1 MRASQA
7 RTARLPEG
15 EATARAG
22 RAAPD
27 PQDTA
32 VVPGT
37 LAHQPSEAPL
47 VLDRYRLKRRL
58 GAGAFGT
65 VWLATDERLERS
77 VAVKILPRERVAGG
91 RFERE
96 ARVAARLS
104 HPGIVT
110 LYEASV
116 DDEGAYLVSELVR
129 GRTLDALLRDGRL
142 SDHDIVLIGLALCD
156 ALAHAHDEGVV
167 HRDVK
172 PSNVLVPAR
181 PATPAQCAKLTDFG
195 VAHVVGADTLT
206 MAGDVIGTL
215 AYMAPEQ
222 AEGME
227 VGAPADLYALAVVL
241 YEALSGVNPVLL
253 LPARTRRLGAHLPPL
268 RRQRRDLPRALGTGI
283 DAALRPRP
291 RERGRVADLRA
302 ALAEALPEM
311 SDEPGVVVAPLRAD
325 TEDPN
330 ALTSW
335 GRAAEPGWPDREAD
349 ADAAEP
355 RRRLWRDARASHE
368 PGPAGPG
375 TEADA
380 PPGARARPG
389 WPARAAGATAA
400 AATAAWLSVH
410 LLAPAPVPPAA
421 AALVAAALTLVL
433 PSFGWLAVT
442 VAAAAATA
450 AQGHAGLAAVTAA
463 AMLAPLLVLPRRP
476 TAWPLAATAPGLGLI
491 GAAGAWPA
499 LAGLA
504 GSAWRRA
511 ALGAAGWVWLVL
523 LTPVAGRT
531 LYVQVPAAAGPSAP
545 WSRSAAAAGHHVF
558 VPLVTGGLLAPALV
572 WALAAAVLPFVV
584 RGRSATLD
592 VVRAV
597 SWAIL
602 TTLAVPAAILA
613 AHGGPS
619 APVLHGAV
627 LGAGA
632 AAILALLPRWLA
644 ARPTALP
651 TLRRIRGAG
660 SRFP

>member
-1 MRASQA
+1 LADDAATVRRAPSSPGTEP
-7 RTARLPEG
+7 TAAAPG
-15 EATARAG
+15 ATA
-22 RAAPD
+22 AAAD
-27 PQDTA
+27 D
-32 VVPGT
+32 
-37 LAHQPSEAPL
+37 APL

-104 HPGIVT
+104 PPGIVT

-142 SDHDIVLIGLALCD
+142 SDRDIVLIGLALCD

-195 VAHVVGADTLT
+195 VARVVGADTLT

-227 VGAPADLYALAVVL
+227 VGTPADLYALAVVL

-253 LPARTRRLGAHLPPL
+253 LPARSRRLGAHVPPL
-268 RRQRRDLPRALGTGI
+268 RRQRRDLPRALGAGI
-283 DAALRPRP
+283 DAALRPQP
-291 RERGRVADLRA
+291 RERGTVTDLRA

-311 SDEPGVVVAPLRAD
+311 SDEPGVVAAPLRAD
-325 TEDPN
+325 SEDPD

-335 GRAAEPGWPDREAD
+335 GRAAEPGWPDRDDGE
-349 ADAAEP
+349 EP
-355 RRRLWRDARASHE
+355 RRGRRRFARPDDAERPE
-368 PGPAGPG
+368 PDPG
-375 TEADA
+375 LAR
-380 PPGARARPG
+380 RARLS
-389 WPARAAGATAA
+389 WPARAAGAAA
-400 AATAAWLSVH
+400 AAGTAAWLSVH
-410 LLAPAPVPPAA
+410 LLAPAPVAPAA
-421 AALVAAALTLVL
+421 VAFVAAALTLLL

-442 VAAAAATA
+442 VATAAATA
-450 AQGHAGLAAVTAA
+450 AQGHPGLAAVTAA
-463 AMLAPLLVLPRRP
+463 AMLCPLLVLPLRP

-504 GSAWRRA
+504 ATTWRRA

-523 LTPVAGRT
+523 LTPLSGRT
-531 LYVQVPAAAGPSAP
+531 LYVAPPPGDVPAGAF
-545 WSRSAAAAGHHVF
+545 SRSASAAAHHVF
-558 VPLVTGGLLAPALV
+558 APLASSGLLAPAAV
-572 WALAAAVLPFVV
+572 WALAAAVLPLIV
-584 RGRSATLD
+584 RGRSPVLD
-592 VVRAV
+592 VVRAI
-597 SWAIL
+597 SWSVL

-613 AHGGPS
+613 VHGRRS

-632 AAILALLPRWLA
+632 AAILALLPCWLA
-644 ARPTALP
+644 ARPASLP
-651 TLRRIRGAG
+651 RLRRLGGAG
-660 SRFP
+660 PRFP

>member
-1 MRASQA
+1 MRPSQA
-7 RTARLPEG
+7 RTARLSDDA
-15 EATARAG
+15 ATMRRAPPG
-22 RAAPD
+22 PDAEPTAAP
-27 PQDTA
+27 
-32 VVPGT
+32 PGT
-37 LAHQPSEAPL
+37 LAAKPGQAPL
-47 VLDRYRLKRRL
+47 VLERYRLQRRL
-58 GAGAFGT
+58 GSGAFGT

-142 SDHDIVLIGLALCD
+142 SDRDIVLIGLALCD

-195 VAHVVGADTLT
+195 VARVVGADTLT

-253 LPARTRRLGAHLPPL
+253 LPARSRRLGAHLPPL
-268 RRQRRDLPRALGTGI
+268 RRQRRDLPRSLGAGI

-291 RERGRVADLRA
+291 EHRGSVADLRA
-302 ALAEALPEM
+302 ALAQALPEM
-311 SDEPGVVVAPLRAD
+311 SDEPGVVVAPLRAES
-325 TEDPN
+325 EDPN

-335 GRAAEPGWPDREAD
+335 GRAAQPGWPDRAAEPDAPRSRRALWRPEGIAAEPA
-349 ADAAEP
+349 ADAAAEP
-355 RRRLWRDARASHE
+355 
-368 PGPAGPG
+368 
-375 TEADA
+375 
-380 PPGARARPG
+380 RARPG
-389 WPARAAGATAA
+389 WPARAVGAATAA
-400 AATAAWLSVH
+400 AAAAWLSVH

-421 AALVAAALTLVL
+421 AGLVAAALTLVL

-450 AQGHAGLAAVTAA
+450 AQGHAGLAAVVAA
-463 AMLAPLLVLPRRP
+463 AMLAPLLVLPLRP
-476 TAWPLAATAPGLGLI
+476 TAWPLGALAPGLGLI

-499 LAGLA
+499 LAALA
-504 GSAWRRA
+504 GTAWRRA

-531 LYVQVPAAAGPSAP
+531 LYVAPPAGALRAGAWSGSA
-545 WSRSAAAAGHHVF
+545 SAAGHHVF
-558 VPLVTGGLLAPALV
+558 APLATGGLLAPALV
-572 WALAAAVLPFVV
+572 WALAATVLPLVV
-584 RGRSATLD
+584 RGRSPVFD
-592 VVRAV
+592 VVRAI
-597 SWAIL
+597 SWAVL

-613 AHGGPS
+613 AHGGQP

-632 AAILALLPRWLA
+632 AAILALVPRWLA
-644 ARPTALP
+644 VGPAAQP
-651 TLRRIRGAG
+651 TLRRIRRAG
-660 SRFP
+660 PRFP